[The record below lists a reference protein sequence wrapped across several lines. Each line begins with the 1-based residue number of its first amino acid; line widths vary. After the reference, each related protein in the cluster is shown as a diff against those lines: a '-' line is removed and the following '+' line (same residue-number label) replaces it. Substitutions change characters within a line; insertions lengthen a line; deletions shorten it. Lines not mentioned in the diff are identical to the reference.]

1 MSHPLEHTPVMDRV
15 LLTLLL
21 IKAALFGAVVC
32 YAPGFSGDTEPAPPQ
47 VQEPA
52 QPVIHDVV
60 SELDDVDDAV

>member
-1 MSHPLEHTPVMDRV
+1 MDRV

-32 YAPGFSGDTEPAPPQ
+32 FAPGVGGDAAPAPQ
-47 VQEPA
+47 VVQEPA
-52 QPVIHDVV
+52 QQMIQDAV